1 MKTTIT
7 KILTLS
13 IFVLIAFS
21 MPAQD
26 LTGIKIHINP
36 GHGGWD
42 GDDRGIPTPLY
53 PSVGPNVGFWESQSN
68 LDKGMQLKTMLEA
81 HGATVQMSRTQ
92 NRTQDDLPLS
102 TIVQMANEF
111 QADFMLSIHSN
122 AGNGVAN
129 YVLQLF
135 AGKTD
140 GDTHNYPTPTP
151 RSNESRDIST
161 EIAKNQYKNQLT
173 YWTANYNVSGDKTF
187 ARLFMGWSDGYGVMR
202 GLTVPGTISEGSMHD
217 YIPETYRLMNM
228 EYKWLESWNF
238 LKAFCTYFKNA
249 EIPTGNIA
257 GYVKDS
263 RNLILDGPYKKYG
276 KDVLLPLDS
285 AKLTIL
291 ETNQT
296 YIVDKNRNG
305 VYVFKDLQPGTY
317 TVKAEATGY
326 YSQTKEITVV
336 KNEINHLLF
345 ELNKIRNTPPQV
357 ISYTPNVALTDSV
370 IASTD
375 IVLNFNWDMD
385 EASTRAAFSIT
396 PATEGTLTFEDS
408 QYRLRFTPTM
418 PLEKSTLYT
427 VRLDK
432 SAKHPDNLSMEEDFV
447 FQFVTQ
453 SRNRLGLIE
462 GYPKDGSKSVYATK
476 PLFMLIFDR
485 TVDNNS
491 ARNNINVLDGNGT
504 SLSKITRSVVFNK
517 VGAPYGDMYF
527 ELTEPLIAGNE
538 YTLRIGGEVMDNTG
552 VKVVEPIDIR
562 FTASAVAVTD
572 KTIVDDFEVAGEYT
586 YELTQSENDTLS
598 TIARSTTQKLFG
610 SAAYRIRTT
619 FKDVV
624 ASSVYKI
631 ATPTATTETGK
642 VFGLHVYGDMSG
654 NELQLQFRSVTA
666 ENVVVYLKLCEL
678 DFKGWEFV
686 EAELNETANF
696 QLTGI
701 RVVRKNGLLSKSTDI
716 HIDNLLQY
724 AEPISGLISNKLDP
738 AISVYPNPA
747 TDIIRVKTDEN
758 ALPLL
763 QLYSLNGVLLKVAND
778 KQISVSEFEAG
789 TYLLKVKTSKGM
801 FSKVVMICK

>member
-427 VRLDK
+427 VRLNK

-462 GYPKDGSKSVYATK
+462 GYPKDGSKSVYAAK

-527 ELTEPLIAGNE
+527 ELTDPLIAGNE

-631 ATPTATTETGK
+631 AKPTATTETGK

>member
-1 MKTTIT
+1 MRAHFI
-7 KILTLS
+7 KIYTLFA
-13 IFVLIAFS
+13 FVLIALVT
-21 MPAQD
+21 PAQD

-42 GDDRGIPTPLY
+42 GGDRGIPTPLY

-92 NRTQDDLPLS
+92 NRSEDDLPLS

-140 GDTHNYPTPTP
+140 GDTQTYPTPTP
-151 RSNESRDIST
+151 RSDESRDIST

-173 YWTANYNVSGDKTF
+173 YWTANYNVAGDKTF
-187 ARLFMGWSDGYGVMR
+187 ARLFMGWDDGYGVMR

-238 LKAFCTYFKNA
+238 LKAFCTYFKSA

-263 RNLILDGPYKKYG
+263 RNLILDGTYKKYG
-276 KDVLLPLDS
+276 KDLLLPLDG
-285 AKLTIL
+285 ATVTIL
-291 ETNQT
+291 ETQQT
-296 YIVDKNRNG
+296 YTVDNNRNG

-317 TVKAEATGY
+317 TVKAEAAGY
-326 YSQTKEITVV
+326 YPQTKQIIVL
-336 KNEINHLLF
+336 KNEVNHLLF

-357 ISYTPNVALTDSV
+357 TSYTPNVTLTDSV

-396 PATEGTLTFEDS
+396 PAVEGTLTFEDS

-427 VRLDK
+427 VKLDK
-432 SAKHPDNLSMEEDFV
+432 SAKHPDNLTMEEDFV

-453 SRNRLGLIE
+453 SRNRLALIE

-476 PLFMLIFDR
+476 PLFMLIFDK
-485 TVDNNS
+485 TLDNAT
-491 ARNNINVLDGNGT
+491 ARDNINVLDGNGT

-517 VGAPYGDMYF
+517 VGAPFGDMYF
-527 ELTEPLIAGNE
+527 ELSDPLVAGNE

-572 KTIVDDFEVAGEYT
+572 KTVIDDFEVAGKYT
-586 YELTQSENDTLS
+586 YEATQSEKDTLS

-619 FKDVV
+619 FKDVT

-631 ATPTATTETGK
+631 ATPAITTETDK

-666 ENVVVYLKLCEL
+666 ENVVVYLKLCDL
-678 DFKGWEFV
+678 NFKGWEFV

-724 AEPISGLISNKLDP
+724 AEPISGLISNKFNP
-738 AISVYPNPA
+738 NISIYPNPA
-747 TDIIRVKTDEN
+747 TDIFHVKTEEN
-758 ALPLL
+758 ILPLL
-763 QLYSLNGVLLKVAND
+763 QLYTLNGVLLKVVND
-778 KQISVSEFEAG
+778 NRLSVNEFVPG
-789 TYLLKVKTSKGM
+789 TYLLKVKTSKGV
-801 FSKVVMICK
+801 FSKVVMITK

>member
-13 IFVLIAFS
+13 IFVLITFS

-462 GYPKDGSKSVYATK
+462 GYPKDGSKSVYAAK

-527 ELTEPLIAGNE
+527 ELTDPLIAGNE

>member
-527 ELTEPLIAGNE
+527 ELTDPLIAGNE

>member
-13 IFVLIAFS
+13 IFVLITFS

-517 VGAPYGDMYF
+517 VGSPYGDMYF
-527 ELTEPLIAGNE
+527 ELTDPLIAGNE

-789 TYLLKVKTSKGM
+789 TYLLKVKTSKGV
-801 FSKVVMICK
+801 FSKVVIICK

>member
-13 IFVLIAFS
+13 IFVLITFS

-527 ELTEPLIAGNE
+527 ELTDPLIAGNE

-631 ATPTATTETGK
+631 ATPTATTETDK

-789 TYLLKVKTSKGM
+789 TYLLKVKTSKGV
-801 FSKVVMICK
+801 FSKVVIICK

>member
-13 IFVLIAFS
+13 LFVLIAFALS
-21 MPAQD
+21 AQD

-42 GDDRGIPTPLY
+42 GGDRGIPTPLY

-92 NRTQDDLPLS
+92 NRSEDDLPLS

-140 GDTHNYPTPTP
+140 GDTQTYPTPTP
-151 RSNESRDIST
+151 RSDESRDIST

-173 YWTANYNVSGDKTF
+173 YWTANYNVAGDKTF
-187 ARLFMGWSDGYGVMR
+187 ARLFMGWDDGYGVMR

-238 LKAFCTYFKNA
+238 LKAFCTYFKKA

-263 RNLILDGPYKKYG
+263 RNLILDGTYKKYG
-276 KDVLLPLDS
+276 KDLLLPLDG
-285 AKLTIL
+285 ATITIL
-291 ETNQT
+291 ETQQT
-296 YIVDKNRNG
+296 YTVDNNRNG

-326 YSQTKEITVV
+326 YPQTKQITVL

-396 PATEGTLTFEDS
+396 PAVEGTLTFEDS

-427 VRLDK
+427 VKLDK

-462 GYPKDGSKSVYATK
+462 GYPKNGSKSVYATK
-476 PLFMLIFDR
+476 PLFMLIFDK
-485 TVDNNS
+485 TLDNAT
-491 ARNNINVLDGNGT
+491 ARENINVLNGNGT

-527 ELTEPLIAGNE
+527 ELTDPLVAGNE

-572 KTIVDDFEVAGEYT
+572 KTVVDDFEVAGKYT
-586 YELTQSENDTLS
+586 YEATQSEKDTLS

-619 FKDVV
+619 FKDVI

-631 ATPTATTETGK
+631 ATPAATTETNK
-642 VFGLHVYGDMSG
+642 VFGLHVYGDLSG

-678 DFKGWEFV
+678 NFKGWEFV

-724 AEPISGLISNKLDP
+724 AEPISGLISNKFNP
-738 AISVYPNPA
+738 NISIYPNPA
-747 TDIIRVKTDEN
+747 TDIFHVKTEEN

-763 QLYSLNGVLLKVAND
+763 QLYSLNGVLLKATND
-778 KQISVSEFEAG
+778 NQMSVSEFEAG

>member
-462 GYPKDGSKSVYATK
+462 GYPKDGSKSVYAAK

-527 ELTEPLIAGNE
+527 ELTDPLIAGNE

-789 TYLLKVKTSKGM
+789 TYLLKVKTSKGV
-801 FSKVVMICK
+801 FSKVVIICK

>member
-13 IFVLIAFS
+13 IFVLITFS

-527 ELTEPLIAGNE
+527 ELTDPLIAGNE

-747 TDIIRVKTDEN
+747 TDIIQVKTDEN

>member
-462 GYPKDGSKSVYATK
+462 GYPKDGSKSVYAAK

-527 ELTEPLIAGNE
+527 ELTDPLIAGNE

-631 ATPTATTETGK
+631 AKPTATTETGK

>member
-1 MKTTIT
+1 MNAYFTKT
-7 KILTLS
+7 LLLS
-13 IFVLIAFS
+13 LFVLIALVT
-21 MPAQD
+21 PAQD

-42 GDDRGIPTPLY
+42 GDDRGIPTPLF

-68 LDKGMQLKTMLEA
+68 LDKGLQLKTMLEA

-92 NRTQDDLPLS
+92 NRTEDDLSLS

-140 GDTHNYPTPTP
+140 GDTHTYPTPTP
-151 RSNESRDIST
+151 RSDESRDIST

-238 LKAFCTYFKNA
+238 LKAFCTYFKSA

-263 RNLILDGPYKKYG
+263 RNLILDGTYKKYG
-276 KDVLLPLDS
+276 KDLLLPLDG
-285 AKLTIL
+285 ATVTIL
-291 ETNQT
+291 ETQQT
-296 YIVDKNRNG
+296 YTVDNNRNG

-317 TVKAEATGY
+317 TVKAEAAGY
-326 YSQTKEITVV
+326 YPQTKQIIVL
-336 KNEINHLLF
+336 KNEVNHLLF
-345 ELNKIRNTPPQV
+345 ELNKIRNTPPRV
-357 ISYTPNVALTDSV
+357 TSYTPNVTLTDSV

-396 PATEGTLTFEDS
+396 PAVEGTLTFEDS

-427 VRLDK
+427 VKLDK
-432 SAKHPDNLSMEEDFV
+432 SAKHPDNLTMEEDFV

-453 SRNRLGLIE
+453 SRNRLALIE

-476 PLFMLIFDR
+476 PLFMLIFDK
-485 TVDNNS
+485 TLDNAT
-491 ARNNINVLDGNGT
+491 ARDNINVLDGNGT

-517 VGAPYGDMYF
+517 VGAPFGDMYF
-527 ELTEPLIAGNE
+527 ELSDPLVAGNE

-572 KTIVDDFEVAGEYT
+572 KTVIDDFEVAGKYT
-586 YELTQSENDTLS
+586 YEATQSEKDTLS

-619 FKDVV
+619 FKDVT

-631 ATPTATTETGK
+631 ATPAITTETDK

-666 ENVVVYLKLCEL
+666 ENVVVYLKLCDL
-678 DFKGWEFV
+678 NFKGWEFV

-724 AEPISGLISNKLDP
+724 AEPISGLISNKFNP
-738 AISVYPNPA
+738 NISIYPNPA
-747 TDIIRVKTDEN
+747 TDIFHVKTEEN
-758 ALPLL
+758 ILPLL
-763 QLYSLNGVLLKVAND
+763 QLYSLNGVLLKATND
-778 KQISVSEFEAG
+778 NQMSVSEFEAG

>member
-527 ELTEPLIAGNE
+527 ELTDPLIAGNE

-631 ATPTATTETGK
+631 ATPTATTETDK

>member
-527 ELTEPLIAGNE
+527 ELTDPLIAGNE

-631 ATPTATTETGK
+631 AKPTATTETGK

>member
-527 ELTEPLIAGNE
+527 ELTDPLIAGNE

-631 ATPTATTETGK
+631 ATPTATTETDK

-789 TYLLKVKTSKGM
+789 TYLLKVKTSKGV
-801 FSKVVMICK
+801 FSKVVIICK

>member
-13 IFVLIAFS
+13 LFVLIAFALS
-21 MPAQD
+21 AQD

-42 GDDRGIPTPLY
+42 GGDRGIPTPLY

-92 NRTQDDLPLS
+92 NRSEDDLPLS

-140 GDTHNYPTPTP
+140 GDTYTYPTPTP

-173 YWTANYNVSGDKTF
+173 YWTANYNVAGDKTF
-187 ARLFMGWSDGYGVMR
+187 ARLFMGWDDGYGVMR

-238 LKAFCTYFKNA
+238 LKAFCTYFKKA

-263 RNLILDGPYKKYG
+263 RNLILDGTYKKYG
-276 KDVLLPLDS
+276 KDLLLPLDG
-285 AKLTIL
+285 ATITIL
-291 ETNQT
+291 ETQQT
-296 YIVDKNRNG
+296 YTVDNNRNG

-326 YSQTKEITVV
+326 YPQTKQITVL

-396 PATEGTLTFEDS
+396 PAVEGTLTFEDS

-427 VRLDK
+427 VKLDK

-462 GYPKDGSKSVYATK
+462 GYPKNGSKSVYATK
-476 PLFMLIFDR
+476 PLFMLIFDK
-485 TVDNNS
+485 TLDNAT
-491 ARNNINVLDGNGT
+491 ARENINVLNGNGT

-527 ELTEPLIAGNE
+527 ELTDPLVAGNE

-572 KTIVDDFEVAGEYT
+572 KTVVDDFEVAGKYT
-586 YELTQSENDTLS
+586 YEATQSEKDTLS

-619 FKDVV
+619 FKDVI

-631 ATPTATTETGK
+631 ATPAATTETNK
-642 VFGLHVYGDMSG
+642 VFGLHVYGDLSG

-678 DFKGWEFV
+678 NFKGWEFV

-724 AEPISGLISNKLDP
+724 AEPISGLISNKFNP
-738 AISVYPNPA
+738 NISIYPNPA
-747 TDIIRVKTDEN
+747 TAIFHVKTEEN

-763 QLYSLNGVLLKVAND
+763 QLYSLNGVLLKATND
-778 KQISVSEFEAG
+778 NQMSVSEFEAG